1 MCKDWETEI
10 KPWMQRKF
18 MFTLE
23 NRKVFQKTKVTD
35 SKIEYE
41 SVLTWSP
48 VSPQLRYEVYH
59 TI

>member
-1 MCKDWETEI
+1 
-10 KPWMQRKF
+10 MQRKF